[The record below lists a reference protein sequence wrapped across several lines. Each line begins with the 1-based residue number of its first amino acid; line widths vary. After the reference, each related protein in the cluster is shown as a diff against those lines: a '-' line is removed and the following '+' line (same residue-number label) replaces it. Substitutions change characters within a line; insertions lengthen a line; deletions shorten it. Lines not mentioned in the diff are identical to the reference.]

1 MIKKTKAGD
10 DLICLKSFGVNFTET
25 MADAFQSKD
34 ASMRYLASADWRQR
48 CTAIEVLV
56 RHWRLKSLEFQEVF
70 GRLLTDSNE
79 SVRLFTILLLGNV
92 SDKVT
97 LQWANRQLLLVS
109 SNPSRSA
116 RERDVAANAISL
128 EAHRNFKGTADQLV
142 DDTNRLIEMWNRF
155 EENRFGN

>member
-1 MIKKTKAGD
+1 MIKKTKAVD

-128 EAHRNFKGTADQLV
+128 EAHRNFKGTANQLV